1 MPLYSKQI
9 CKGNLILALWQI
21 TESKEELLAKLQEGY
36 QEETFQKR
44 SEQANAMHYLASRCL
59 IKEIFP
65 RELVFLN
72 KNEYNQP
79 ALLVNQVPFHISITH
94 ATDMAG
100 IYLSKENLPGLD
112 LEKIDQRIARVKHKF
127 MNTIELEFAG
137 SENQISL
144 QTLIWSAKEA
154 LYKVYG
160 KKELDFK
167 EHLHIHPFN
176 ISQDNFG
183 VFTGTILKDHFIQK
197 HHIHYQIIDNIV
209 LTYTSTY
216 DAEN

>member
-21 TESKEELLAKLQEGY
+21 TESKEELLDKLQEGY

-65 RELVFLN
+65 GELVFLN

-144 QTLIWSAKEA
+144 QT
-154 LYKVYG
+154 
-160 KKELDFK
+160 
-167 EHLHIHPFN
+167 
-176 ISQDNFG
+176 
-183 VFTGTILKDHFIQK
+183 
-197 HHIHYQIIDNIV
+197 
-209 LTYTSTY
+209 
-216 DAEN
+216 